1 MVIQHFQRFITHSLT
16 CYFRVQPTADPDVH
30 HADRYK
36 IPYSRHAQPYFY
48 PVDAQWALQSS
59 VADPGYFGNFYPNG
73 YESDQP
79 VSVRFRKK
87 DPLTVAQIYDLF
99 GRLLSIAA
107 LVTQTAT
114 ATVTN
119 TVTTTVTTTTNTV
132 VISGCKPPGITY
144 NPC

>member
-1 MVIQHFQRFITHSLT
+1 MVIQQFQRFITHSLT

-59 VADPGYFGNFYPNG
+59 VADPGYFGNFYPYG

-79 VSVRFRKK
+79 SFRKK
-87 DPLTVAQIYDLF
+87 DPLKVAQIYDLF